1 MSNPDIDFRYR
12 RALAP
17 DALVTF
23 DTCLQAVTDA
33 VADSR
38 LAGLDPGEDPAVQ
51 LLTRRLSRMTC
62 GMVAA
67 DHPEDAPLRERCLE
81 RLAELKH
88 KPAIVSLVLR
98 GCDHRPEELRHYQ
111 REGQRALRQIATAV
125 GLTRAD
131 YQVNYLASS
140 SKFAGEHTL
149 QSEGIYLRLS
159 PQRLGEPGLAWRRP
173 DWAQPG
179 NTMKKAH
186 ITALR
191 DIPAFA
197 ARLMRDLQLPAPGQ
211 RNLL

>member
-1 MSNPDIDFRYR
+1 MHPDIDYRYR
-12 RALAP
+12 RALSP
-17 DALVTF
+17 EGLVTF
-23 DTCLQAVTDA
+23 DTCLAAVTDA

-38 LAGLDPGEDPAVQ
+38 LAGRDPGDDPAVQ
-51 LLTRRLSRMTC
+51 LLSRRLSRLTS
-62 GMVAA
+62 GTA
-67 DHPEDAPLRERCLE
+67 DIHHAEDAPLREECVA

-131 YQVNYLASS
+131 YRMNYCAPSHKL
-140 SKFAGEHTL
+140 AGEHTL
-149 QSEGIYLRLS
+149 EGDGIYLRLS

-173 DWAQPG
+173 DWNQPG
-179 NTMKKAH
+179 NTLKKAH
-186 ITALR
+186 ITLLR

-197 ARLMRDLQLPAPGQ
+197 ARLARDLALPAPDQGK
-211 RNLL
+211 LI